1 MAWLSPLP
9 EIPQWGPSMETAVD
23 SPAAQKP
30 HLLQERGGIRGP
42 APDPTLQHHQ
52 RRRNRPSI
60 EEQGALHADH
70 RRRPKL
76 PLLRARRRSIG
87 EVAGRTQEPADEE
100 EGGMDE
106 EEHNRMIV

>member
-1 MAWLSPLP
+1 
-9 EIPQWGPSMETAVD
+9 METAVD

-30 HLLQERGGIRGP
+30 HLLQERGGIRCLVTS
-42 APDPTLQHHQ
+42 PTLQHHQ
-52 RRRNRPSI
+52 RWGNRPSI
-60 EEQGALHADH
+60 EEQSALHADH

-76 PLLRARRRSIG
+76 PLLRPQRGSIS

-106 EEHNRMIV
+106 EKRYRIKCLSQEILDQGIDVGTF